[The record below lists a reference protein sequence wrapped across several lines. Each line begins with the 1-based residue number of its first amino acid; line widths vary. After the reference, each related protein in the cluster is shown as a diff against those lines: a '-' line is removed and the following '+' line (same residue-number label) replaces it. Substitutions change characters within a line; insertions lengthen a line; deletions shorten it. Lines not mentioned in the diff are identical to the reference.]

1 MSIKTQLE
9 SDLLTALK
17 NKEER
22 LSILRM
28 LKAAMQNAVV
38 EKRGRV
44 GSVEADLDDKE
55 ILDVIRRQAKQLK
68 DAMADFA
75 KGGRLDL
82 VEQSQ
87 KELKVLEAY
96 LPAQLSVEVL
106 EKAVSETIQEMGALG
121 PEAAGKVM
129 GAVMK
134 KLAGQADGVTVRGI
148 VIKQLGG

>member
-1 MSIKTQLE
+1 MSLKVQLE
-9 SDLLTALK
+9 SDLLAALK

-28 LKAAMQNAVV
+28 IKAAMQNAVV

-44 GSVEADLDDKE
+44 GSVEADLDDQE
-55 ILDVIRRQAKQLK
+55 ILEVIRRQARQLK
-68 DAMADFA
+68 DALADFA
-75 KGGRLDL
+75 KGGRQDL
-82 VEQSQ
+82 VEQTQ

-96 LPAQLSVEVL
+96 LPAQLSTEVL
-106 EKAVSETIQEMGALG
+106 EKTVAETIKEMGVLG
-121 PEAAGKVM
+121 PESAGKVM

-134 KLAGQADGVTVRGI
+134 KLAGQADGVAVRGI

>member
-1 MSIKTQLE
+1 MLIKTRLE

-28 LKAAMQNAVV
+28 LKSAMQNAVV

-44 GSVEADLDDKE
+44 GKVEADLEDQE
-55 ILDVIRRQAKQLK
+55 ILDIIRRQAKQIK
-68 DAMADFA
+68 DALADFA

-82 VEQSQ
+82 VEQAQ

-96 LPAQLSVEVL
+96 LPAQLPAEVVEKIV
-106 EKAVSETIQEMGALG
+106 AETIKEMGALG

-148 VIKQLGG
+148 VIKQLGN